1 MILGHH
7 DADSS
12 RPLDKRLSKRHR
24 SMEAAA
30 ALGPDKSFPLLFTER
45 ATLDGA
51 YSFFANERVTPRLIL
66 ERHAQTTAQRCED
79 AGDFLAISD
88 TTDLAFGGDR
98 RTGLGKLN
106 DGGSGFFCH
115 CTLAV
120 GLGESRRVMGV
131 LNSEF
136 IVRPEDGGR
145 GETKLTRRQIRDDP
159 QKETRV
165 WMLGIKETEYLLAG
179 RARAIHVMDRGADAY
194 ENLAEMDELGIL
206 GVLRASHDRFTSVNG
221 EKRRL
226 FAAAEKSSKYF
237 LSRDVFISR
246 RAQGKNPKERRVH
259 PARDPRVAQ
268 LDVRAMSVALLRPTL
283 ADHVAATSVHIN
295 VVRVTERNTPAGET
309 PVEWLLLTNLP
320 IETAFQVERVVDIYR
335 ARWVIEEFFKALKSG
350 CAVEARQL
358 ETGHSLM
365 NMTAFFLPI
374 AAKLLE
380 MRGVARDTP
389 EAPAIEVISAEEVKV
404 LRALTKLPL
413 PPQPTVKDVVAAI
426 AKLGGHLKSNGPPGW
441 AVLSRGYVK
450 LLQFIAMRNRC
461 AEQERCPG

>member
-1 MILGHH
+1 MALP
-7 DADSS
+7 
-12 RPLDKRLSKRHR
+12 RP
-24 SMEAAA
+24 A
-30 ALGPDKSFPLLFTER
+30 
-45 ATLDGA
+45 
-51 YSFFANERVTPRLIL
+51 
-66 ERHAQTTAQRCED
+66 
-79 AGDFLAISD
+79 
-88 TTDLAFGGDR
+88 
-98 RTGLGKLN
+98 
-106 DGGSGFFCH
+106 
-115 CTLAV
+115 
-120 GLGESRRVMGV
+120 
-131 LNSEF
+131 
-136 IVRPEDGGR
+136 
-145 GETKLTRRQIRDDP
+145 
-159 QKETRV
+159 
-165 WMLGIKETEYLLAG
+165 
-179 RARAIHVMDRGADAY
+179 
-194 ENLAEMDELGIL
+194 
-206 GVLRASHDRFTSVNG
+206 
-221 EKRRL
+221 
-226 FAAAEKSSKYF
+226 
-237 LSRDVFISR
+237 
-246 RAQGKNPKERRVH
+246 
-259 PARDPRVAQ
+259 
-268 LDVRAMSVALLRPTL
+268 L